1 MSDCFG
7 SRLIRIVVLA
17 MMVTMMTMMTMTM
30 MMMMMMKNMFN
41 CLPPVLSPN
50 WLQSVDQ
57 HQRSVV

>member
-30 MMMMMMKNMFN
+30 MMMKNMFN